1 MYVDAVTTAA
11 VADELS
17 HMIVG
22 GRVQTVLEVDEQ
34 SIGLEVYAQHRRHYL
49 LMTIDPQAARCHLV
63 PDRLRRGVQ
72 TPSPLGLLMRK
83 YVDGARLVAVRQP
96 PWERILHL
104 DFSGERGETR
114 LIVETMDR
122 RSNVILTVQG
132 DILDSLKRVGPDQN
146 RYRTILPGRPYVPPP
161 PQQKTRPEQVTLRL
175 IDEVLKQDPDRPAWR
190 ALVENVAGIS
200 PLFAREVVYFAS
212 GDPEAQAFDVSAGM
226 IHAAFSQRVAA
237 VLAGNWEPCIVPAPG
252 GEGYLAFAAY
262 PLTHLEGWQPVSSI
276 SEAMFRYFGAPV
288 GVDAY
293 QAAKQPVRAQINEAL
308 NRLRRRLAS
317 LERQESGEE
326 ELERLRKQGELI
338 LAYGPAAAP
347 GQAILRAQYEPDG
360 PFYEIELDPAL
371 TYVENARRY
380 FERYEKAKRAAEDI
394 PRLRQET
401 LHEIG
406 YLEQLSTDLTLAES
420 WPEIEAVRD
429 ALQESGYW
437 RGAARTGPRGG
448 GPGIRRFV
456 SPDGFV
462 ILVGRNA
469 RQNHTL
475 ITERS
480 SGDDLWLHARG
491 IPGSH
496 VIVKNDGRPI
506 PDRVIEQA
514 AKLAAYYSAGRDDT
528 NVEVD
533 VTERRYVRPVKAG
546 RPGMVTY
553 RNERSLRVRPEPFPD
568 S

>member
-1 MYVDAVTTAA
+1 MYVDAITTAA
-11 VADELS
+11 VADELNRVV
-17 HMIVG
+17 VG
-22 GRVQTVLEVDEQ
+22 GRVQAVLEVDEQ

-83 YVDGARLVAVRQP
+83 YVSGARLVAVRQP

-122 RSNVILTVQG
+122 RSNVILAVQG

-146 RYRTILPGRPYVPPP
+146 RYRIILPGKPYVPPP
-161 PQQKTRPEQVTLRL
+161 PQQKTRPEQVTLHL
-175 IDEVLKQDPDRPAWR
+175 IDECLKQASDRPAWR

-212 GDPEAQAFDVSAGM
+212 GDPEAPAFDVSAGM

-237 VLAGNWEPCIVPAPG
+237 VLAGNWEPCIVPASG
-252 GEGYLAFAAY
+252 GEGYRAFAAY

-288 GVDAY
+288 RVDAY
-293 QAAKQPVRAQINEAL
+293 RAAKQPIQAQIDEAL
-308 NRLRRRLAS
+308 DRLRRRLAS
-317 LERQESGEE
+317 LERQELGEE
-326 ELERLRKQGELI
+326 ALERLRKQGELI
-338 LAYGPAAAP
+338 LAYGPAATP
-347 GQAILRAQYEPDG
+347 GQTILRAQYEPGG

-371 TYVENARRY
+371 TYIENARRY

-394 PRLRQET
+394 PRLRRKA

-406 YLEQLSTDLTLAES
+406 YLEQLSTDLALAES

-437 RGAARTGPRGG
+437 RGAARAGPRGG
-448 GPGIRRFV
+448 RPGIRRFV
-456 SPDGFV
+456 SQDGFV

-475 ITERS
+475 VTERS

-491 IPGSH
+491 IPGGH
-496 VIVKNDGRPI
+496 VIIRNDGRPI
-506 PDRVIEQA
+506 PDWVIEQA

-533 VTERRYVRPVKAG
+533 VAERRYVRPVKGG

-553 RNERSLRVRPEPFPD
+553 RNERSLRVRPEPFSD